1 MNGFY
6 IYMLLT
12 SLLIPVIMLV
22 FGWIFRR
29 QAPKKINVWYG
40 YRSARSMK
48 NEDTWV
54 FAHQHIGRTWM
65 LVGAV
70 LLVISVIP
78 MIAVYGKD
86 DDTVSVVSLVLLFV
100 QMLPMIM
107 SLIPTERALK
117 RTFDENG
124 IRKYK

>member
-29 QAPKKINVWYG
+29 RAPKKINVWYG

-65 LVGAV
+65 IAGAV

-86 DDTVSVVSLVLLFV
+86 MDTVSVVSLVLTVV
-100 QMLPMIM
+100 QLIPLIV

-117 RTFDENG
+117 KTFDDNG
-124 IRKYK
+124 IRK

>member
-1 MNGFY
+1 MNGCY
-6 IYMLLT
+6 VYMLLT

-86 DDTVSVVSLVLLFV
+86 DDTVSVVSLVLTVIQLIPLV
-100 QMLPMIM
+100 V

-117 RTFDENG
+117 KTFDENG
-124 IRKYK
+124 IRK

>member
-6 IYMLLT
+6 VYMLLT

-48 NEDTWV
+48 NEETWS
-54 FAHQHIGRTWM
+54 FAHHHLARTWM

-86 DDTVSVVSLVLLFV
+86 DDMVSVVSLVLTVIQLIPLIV
-100 QMLPMIM
+100 

-117 RTFDENG
+117 KTFDENG
-124 IRKYK
+124 IRK

>member
-6 IYMLLT
+6 VYMLLT

-22 FGWIFRR
+22 FGCLFHRS
-29 QAPKKINVWYG
+29 APKKINVWYG

-65 LVGAV
+65 IAGAV

-78 MIAVYGKD
+78 MIAVCGKD

-124 IRKYK
+124 IRK

>member
-1 MNGFY
+1 MIGYY

-22 FGWIFRR
+22 FGWIFRC

-40 YRSARSMK
+40 YRTARSMK

-54 FAHQHIGRTWM
+54 FAHQHIGRTW
-65 LVGAV
+65 LIVGAV
-70 LLVISVIP
+70 MLVISVIP

-86 DDTVSVVSLVLLFV
+86 VDTVSVVSLVLTVIQLIPLIV
-100 QMLPMIM
+100 
-107 SLIPTERALK
+107 SLIPTEQALK
-117 RTFDENG
+117 NTFDEDG
-124 IRKYK
+124 IRK

>member
-22 FGWIFRR
+22 FGWIFRCR
-29 QAPKKINVWYG
+29 APKKINVWYG

-124 IRKYK
+124 IRK

>member
-22 FGWIFRR
+22 FGWIFRCR
-29 QAPKKINVWYG
+29 APKKINVWYG

-65 LVGAV
+65 IAGAV

-86 DDTVSVVSLVLLFV
+86 MDTVSVVSLVLTIV
-100 QMLPMIM
+100 QLIPLIV
-107 SLIPTERALK
+107 SLIPTEQALK
-117 RTFDENG
+117 KTFDDNG
-124 IRKYK
+124 IRK

>member
-6 IYMLLT
+6 VYMLLT

-22 FGWIFRR
+22 FGWIFHR

-100 QMLPMIM
+100 QMFPMIM

-124 IRKYK
+124 IRK

>member
-1 MNGFY
+1 MGFY
-6 IYMLLT
+6 IYMLLM

-22 FGWIFRR
+22 FGWVFRC

-40 YRSARSMK
+40 YRTARSMK

-65 LVGAV
+65 IVGSV
-70 LLVISVIP
+70 MLVISVIP

-86 DDTVSVVSLVLLFV
+86 ADTVSVVSLVLTLIQLIPLIV
-100 QMLPMIM
+100 
-107 SLIPTERALK
+107 SLIPTEQALK
-117 RTFDENG
+117 NTFDENG
-124 IRKYK
+124 IRK

>member
-1 MNGFY
+1 MNGLY

-70 LLVISVIP
+70 LLVVSVIP

-100 QMLPMIM
+100 QMFPMIM

-124 IRKYK
+124 IRK

>member
-6 IYMLLT
+6 VYMLLT

-22 FGWIFRR
+22 FGCIFHR

-65 LVGAV
+65 LIGAV
-70 LLVISVIP
+70 LLVVSVIP

-86 DDTVSVVSLVLLFV
+86 DDTVGVVSLGLTVIQLIPLV
-100 QMLPMIM
+100 V

-124 IRKYK
+124 IRK

>member
-70 LLVISVIP
+70 LLVVSVIP

-124 IRKYK
+124 IRK

>member
-22 FGWIFRR
+22 FGWIFHR

-78 MIAVYGKD
+78 MIAVYGTD

-117 RTFDENG
+117 KTFDENG
-124 IRKYK
+124 IRK

>member
-22 FGWIFRR
+22 FGWKFHR

-117 RTFDENG
+117 KTFDENG
-124 IRKYK
+124 IRK

>member
-22 FGWIFRR
+22 FGWKFHR

-65 LVGAV
+65 LVGVV
-70 LLVISVIP
+70 LLVVSVIP

-117 RTFDENG
+117 KTFDENG
-124 IRKYK
+124 IRK

>member
-22 FGWIFRR
+22 FGWIFHR

-65 LVGAV
+65 LVGVV
-70 LLVISVIP
+70 LLVVSVIP

-117 RTFDENG
+117 KTFDENG
-124 IRKYK
+124 IRK

>member
-22 FGWIFRR
+22 FGWIFRC

-100 QMLPMIM
+100 QMFPMIM

-124 IRKYK
+124 IRK

>member
-22 FGWIFRR
+22 FGWIFRCR
-29 QAPKKINVWYG
+29 APKKINVWYG
-40 YRSARSMK
+40 YRTARSMK

-65 LVGAV
+65 IAGAV

-86 DDTVSVVSLVLLFV
+86 IDTVSVVSLVLTVV
-100 QMLPMIM
+100 QLIPLIV

-117 RTFDENG
+117 NTFDDNG
-124 IRKYK
+124 IRK

>member
-22 FGWIFRR
+22 FGWIFHR

-86 DDTVSVVSLVLLFV
+86 DDTVGVVSLVLLFV

-124 IRKYK
+124 IRK

>member
-22 FGWIFRR
+22 FGWIFRCR
-29 QAPKKINVWYG
+29 APKKINVWYG

-65 LVGAV
+65 IAGAV

-78 MIAVYGKD
+78 MIAAYGKD
-86 DDTVSVVSLVLLFV
+86 IDTVSTVSLVLTVIQLIPLIV
-100 QMLPMIM
+100 

-117 RTFDENG
+117 KTFDDNG
-124 IRKYK
+124 IRK

>member
-124 IRKYK
+124 IRK

>member
-1 MNGFY
+1 MNGY
-6 IYMLLT
+6 WIYMLLT

-22 FGWIFRR
+22 FGWIFHR
-29 QAPKKINVWYG
+29 QTPKKITVWYG

-124 IRKYK
+124 IRK

>member
-1 MNGFY
+1 MNGLY

-22 FGWIFRR
+22 FGWIFRC

-40 YRSARSMK
+40 YRTARSMK

-124 IRKYK
+124 IRK

>member
-22 FGWIFRR
+22 FGWIFHR

-48 NEDTWV
+48 NEDTGV

-86 DDTVSVVSLVLLFV
+86 DDTVSVVSLVLTVIQLIPLV
-100 QMLPMIM
+100 V

-117 RTFDENG
+117 RTFDKNG
-124 IRKYK
+124 IRK

>member
-22 FGWIFRR
+22 FGWIFHR

-100 QMLPMIM
+100 QMFPMIM

-124 IRKYK
+124 IRK

>member
-6 IYMLLT
+6 VYMLLT

-22 FGWIFRR
+22 FGWIFHR

-100 QMLPMIM
+100 QMIPMIM

-124 IRKYK
+124 IRK

>member
-22 FGWIFRR
+22 FGWIFRCR
-29 QAPKKINVWYG
+29 APKKINVWYG

-65 LVGAV
+65 IAGAV

-86 DDTVSVVSLVLLFV
+86 MDTVSVVSLVLTVV
-100 QMLPMIM
+100 QLIPLIV

-117 RTFDENG
+117 KTFDDNG
-124 IRKYK
+124 IKK

>member
-1 MNGFY
+1 MNGLY

-22 FGWIFRR
+22 FGWIFRCR
-29 QAPKKINVWYG
+29 APKKINVWYG
-40 YRSARSMK
+40 YRTARSMK

-65 LVGAV
+65 IAGAV

-78 MIAVYGKD
+78 MIAVCGKD
-86 DDTVSVVSLVLLFV
+86 DDTVSVVSLVLTVV
-100 QMLPMIM
+100 QLIPLIV
-107 SLIPTERALK
+107 SLIPTEQALK
-117 RTFDENG
+117 NTFDENG
-124 IRKYK
+124 IRK

>member
-22 FGWIFRR
+22 FGWLFHR

-70 LLVISVIP
+70 LLVVSVIP

-117 RTFDENG
+117 KTFDENG
-124 IRKYK
+124 IRK

>member
-6 IYMLLT
+6 VYMLLT

-22 FGWIFRR
+22 FGWIFRC

-65 LVGAV
+65 IAGAV

-86 DDTVSVVSLVLLFV
+86 MDTVSVVSLVLTVV
-100 QMLPMIM
+100 QLIPLIV

-117 RTFDENG
+117 NTFDENG
-124 IRKYK
+124 IRK

>member
-65 LVGAV
+65 LVGVV
-70 LLVISVIP
+70 LLVVSVIP

-86 DDTVSVVSLVLLFV
+86 VDTVSVVSLVLTVV
-100 QMLPMIM
+100 QLIPLIV

-117 RTFDENG
+117 KTFDDNG
-124 IRKYK
+124 IRK

>member
-6 IYMLLT
+6 VYMLLT

-22 FGWIFRR
+22 FGWIFRCR
-29 QAPKKINVWYG
+29 APKKINVWYG

-54 FAHQHIGRTWM
+54 FAHQHIGRTW
-65 LVGAV
+65 LIVGAV

-86 DDTVSVVSLVLLFV
+86 VDTVSVVSLVLTVV
-100 QMLPMIM
+100 QLIPLIV

-117 RTFDENG
+117 NTFDENG
-124 IRKYK
+124 IRK